1 MRTIYFLEL
10 ANSKYFLL
18 AKREPVLNI
27 PKFFLESILKYN
39 YLKTNNPIRI
49 IDEYPEIHPLDL
61 DTLVKK
67 HMLSIGI
74 DNVRGGSYST
84 TFLDKGQTAFLTRE
98 LFPTKKC
105 LECECP
111 DEVIKEILDKYGSG
125 YTDESKE
132 KRTQLK
138 NNYEKFKKE
147 KKMLESIQIDTQLYR
162 TQLDWILKKCQEQL
176 TASRDSV
183 LYQILN
189 REDIKTYRE
198 ILPIFNKIYQTFL
211 TTYEKPVDP
220 IYTDVLVKHP
230 EFALDD
236 FIYHGHRTQLPIS
249 IERVEQLIFKYIF
262 FLTYIENRLAELEF
276 DVSSWGSNA
285 EYIFPR
291 AIYFLGLTKEHPTSR

>member
-27 PKFFLESILKYN
+27 PQFFLESILKYN

-67 HMLSIGI
+67 HMLSLGI

-105 LECECP
+105 PEGECP

-125 YTDESKE
+125 NTDESEE

-147 KKMLESIQIDTQLYR
+147 KKMLESIKIDTQLYR
-162 TQLDWILKKCQEQL
+162 TQLDWILKKCQEQI

-211 TTYEKPVDP
+211 TIYEKPVDP

>member
-27 PKFFLESILKYN
+27 PHFFLESILKYN

-67 HMLSIGI
+67 HMLSLGI

-105 LECECP
+105 PEGECP

-125 YTDESKE
+125 YTDESEE

-162 TQLDWILKKCQEQL
+162 TQLDWILKKCQEQI
-176 TASRDSV
+176 TASRYSV

-211 TTYEKPVDP
+211 TIYEKPVDP

-291 AIYFLGLTKEHPTSR
+291 AIYFLGLTKERPLSR